1 MTGQKQID
9 DDDDDEN
16 NYGDLLYAGMFIVL
30 LFPNIF
36 INVAC

>member
-16 NYGDLLYAGMFIVL
+16 NDGDLPYAGMFIVYCFQISL
-30 LFPNIF
+30 
-36 INVAC
+36 